1 MQRTNLLSPVF
12 ALLFGILAVH
22 WSFAVMDRD
31 DLGQPVFL
39 PRGVAEPGGRTG
51 YVTNASAGIDAID
64 LPTGELLWSTEVAT
78 RPLLV
83 FDDRLAAQRSVKE
96 KPHVLEIVV
105 LDVTQQ
111 GKLVLTSDPMVFPDW
126 LSITPGTEESFA
138 YKVFYYHPYLTLEWH
153 AHARYKGGAAP
164 PPHILEQ
171 ATKDAA
177 GTARMNLETG
187 QVEML
192 PHTRHAAAPLPDGLH
207 DVTSRPYLTRSGW
220 HTDPWV
226 VGKKLCA
233 LVSEE
238 SEGREA
244 LYLKMWDVSTAQTH
258 EPILLVTG
266 NALVPYVTP
275 DGRYLFIHQ
284 ELPPA
289 PQAAE
294 TQAWLVFSAET
305 GQRIAQLD
313 YEPGTQEACVL
324 ESRVYYLTE
333 GPPVPITS
341 GGVILPDILK
351 ARELTSGQVLWER
364 TFQARRVSKPPAL
377 RP

>member
-1 MQRTNLLSPVF
+1 MQQTHLLLLVF
-12 ALLFGILAVH
+12 ALIFGVLAVH
-22 WSFAVMDRD
+22 WTFAVMDRD
-31 DLGQPVFL
+31 DLGQPAFL

-64 LPTGELLWSTEVAT
+64 LLTGELLWSTEVASQ
-78 RPLLV
+78 PLLV
-83 FDDRLAAQRSVKE
+83 FDDRLAAQRSMKA

-111 GKLVLTSDPMVFPDW
+111 GKLVLTSDPVVFPDW
-126 LSITPGTEESFA
+126 VSVTPGTEESFA
-138 YKVFYYHPYLTLEWH
+138 YQVFLDHRHLILEWH
-153 AHARYKGGAAP
+153 AHARYRGGAAP

-177 GTARMNLETG
+177 GTARINLETG
-187 QVEML
+187 EVDML
-192 PHTRHAAAPLPDGLH
+192 PHPRKAAAPLPDGLQE
-207 DVTSRPYLTRSGW
+207 VTSRPYLAGSAW
-220 HTDPWV
+220 QTDPWV

-238 SEGREA
+238 SEGRGA
-244 LYLKMWDVSTAQTH
+244 LYLKTWDVSTGQAH
-258 EPILLVTG
+258 EPILLVAD

-289 PQAAE
+289 PQPAE
-294 TQAWLVFSAET
+294 PQAWWVFSVET
-305 GQRIAQLD
+305 GQRLAQLA
-313 YEPGTQEACVL
+313 YEPGTQQPCVVGA
-324 ESRVYYLTE
+324 RVYYLIE
-333 GPPVPITS
+333 GPPAPVTS
-341 GGVILPDILK
+341 GGSILK
-351 ARELTSGQVLWER
+351 ARELTSGQLLWER
-364 TFQARRVSKPPAL
+364 PLQARRVSKPPAL

>member
-1 MQRTNLLSPVF
+1 
-12 ALLFGILAVH
+12 
-22 WSFAVMDRD
+22 MDHD

-51 YVTNASAGIDAID
+51 YVTNAAAGIDAID
-64 LPTGELLWSTEVAT
+64 LLTGELLWSTEVAS

-83 FDDRLAAQRSVKE
+83 FGDRLAAQRSVKG
-96 KPHVLEIVV
+96 KTNVLEIVV

-111 GKLVLTSDPMVFPDW
+111 GKLVLISNPVVFPDW
-126 LSITPGTEESFA
+126 VSITSVSEESFA
-138 YKVFYYHPYLTLEWH
+138 CKAFLDHRHLILDWH
-153 AHARYKGGAAP
+153 AHARYQGGAAP
-164 PPHILEQ
+164 PPRILEQ

-177 GTARMNLETG
+177 GTARINLETG

-192 PHTRHAAAPLPDGLH
+192 PHTGHAAAQLPDGLQY
-207 DVTSRPYLTRSGW
+207 VTSRPYLAGSAWQTN
-220 HTDPWV
+220 PWV
-226 VGKKLCA
+226 AGKKLCA
-233 LVSEE
+233 LVSAE

-244 LYLKMWDVSTAQTH
+244 LYLKTWDVSTGEAH

-275 DGRYLFIHQ
+275 DGRYLFIHH
-284 ELPPA
+284 ELPSV
-289 PQAAE
+289 PQPAE
-294 TQAWLVFSAET
+294 TEAWWVFSVET
-305 GQRIAQLD
+305 GQRLAQLD

-324 ESRVYYLTE
+324 GARVYYLIE
-333 GPPVPITS
+333 GPPAPVTS
-341 GGVILPDILK
+341 GGSILPYILK

-364 TFQARRVSKPPAL
+364 PLQARRVSKPPAL